1 MEYLFYWQDM
11 ATKYMNHELNFL
23 GTENSETEEVYCV
36 KNFQPLIFHSV
47 LQGFTVINILFDS
60 VVNISTWERKTCR
73 KIYKPICDR
82 GTWNIRT
89 NEELNNLY

>member
-1 MEYLFYWQDM
+1 M
-11 ATKYMNHELNFL
+11 ATKYLNYELNFL
-23 GTENSETEEVYCV
+23 GTENSETEEVQCV

-47 LQGFTVINILFDS
+47 LQDFTVINILFDG
-60 VVNISTWERKTCR
+60 VVNISTWERKIHR